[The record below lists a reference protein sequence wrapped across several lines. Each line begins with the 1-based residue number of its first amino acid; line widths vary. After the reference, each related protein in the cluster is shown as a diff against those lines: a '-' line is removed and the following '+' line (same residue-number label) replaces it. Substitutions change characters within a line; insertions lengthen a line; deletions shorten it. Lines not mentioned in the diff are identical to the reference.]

1 MNNVD
6 PFLVKRGNYV
16 DRPQRVGVGVWVERG
31 MLLGDVMT
39 FTVDSVEDLANC
51 DGIIP

>member
-1 MNNVD
+1 MNKVD
-6 PFLVKRGNYV
+6 PFFVKRGNYV
-16 DRPQRVGVGVWVERG
+16 DRPQRVGVKVCVERG